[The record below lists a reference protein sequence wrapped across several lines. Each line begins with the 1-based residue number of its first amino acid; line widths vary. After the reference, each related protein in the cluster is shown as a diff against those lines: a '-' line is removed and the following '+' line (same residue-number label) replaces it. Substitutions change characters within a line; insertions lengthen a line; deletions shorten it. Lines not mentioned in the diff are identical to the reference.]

1 MTKFD
6 TSEMETESETYT
18 YTIWVKVDEKPVIER
33 IKV

>member
-6 TSEMETESETYT
+6 TSEMKTESETYT

>member
-6 TSEMETESETYT
+6 TLEMETESETYT
-18 YTIWVKVDEKPVIER
+18 YAIWVKVEEKPIIER